1 MAWDAP
7 LLICAEGLPAK
18 ATFRP
23 PGGKSSVTT
32 ASESGTSISGQSP
45 ASTAATPPPTAGTL
59 PVDGRVLLVIAAL
72 LWSSGGLFM
81 KSAPMQAIPLE
92 ARGPLL
98 ACYRVLFAGL
108 CVVPLV
114 PWRSVRLRWELLA
127 TALAY
132 TVMNALYVSAVTRTT
147 AAAAIFLQY
156 TSAGWSYLLGW
167 LLLRERPGLGSLVA
181 VAFAFGGIGVILASE
196 WQGANWLGNLLAAGS
211 GLAYAVVVIGMRT
224 MRGEPSA
231 WIVFCNNVTS
241 GLLMLPWVL
250 TFDVTLSGTQWGII
264 AGLGV
269 LQMGIPYLLLGWG
282 IRTMSA
288 ADATLITMLEAI
300 LNPIWVYL
308 LIGERT
314 PLATCVGGGLI
325 LVGLVLRYTLFRERP
340 TW

>member
-1 MAWDAP
+1 M
-7 LLICAEGLPAK
+7 
-18 ATFRP
+18 
-23 PGGKSSVTT
+23 T
-32 ASESGTSISGQSP
+32 ASTSPSPEAASASGTSDSPSP
-45 ASTAATPPPTAGTL
+45 AASGHAL

-72 LWSSGGLFM
+72 LWSTGGLFM
-81 KSAPMQAIPLE
+81 KSAPMQAIPLD

-98 ACYRVLFAGL
+98 ACYRVLFAAL
-108 CVVPLV
+108 CVIPLV
-114 PWRSVRLRWELLA
+114 PWRSVRWRWELLA

-181 VAFAFGGIGVILASE
+181 VAFAFGGIGLILASE

-211 GLAYAVVVIGMRT
+211 GLAYAAVVIGMRT

-231 WIVFCNNVTS
+231 WIVFCNNLTS
-241 GLLMLPWVL
+241 GLLMLPWVV

-300 LNPIWVYL
+300 FNPIWVYL
-308 LIGERT
+308 LVGERT
-314 PLATCVGGGLI
+314 PLATCVGGALI
-325 LVGLVLRYTLFRERP
+325 LVGLVLRYTLFRERS
-340 TW
+340 T